1 MSLVKWVFIGLIA
14 LPAAELLAFVMV
26 ASLIGWLRAAAL
38 FVGTSVVG
46 VLLLRKSGRA
56 DLARFR
62 AAFAQQGVRAVHLET
77 PGVATII
84 GGILLTFPGFITDAL
99 GAALFVPI
107 IRRWTSRETRNAG
120 TRPAPGP
127 ARRSRHRPRTRRM
140 APNPGSAP
148 TAPAQVQGPRVT
160 SLSARSPCVS
170 HAATAVN
177 LSGER

>member
-107 IRRWTSRETRNAG
+107 IRRW
-120 TRPAPGP
+120 
-127 ARRSRHRPRTRRM
+127 
-140 APNPGSAP
+140 P
-148 TAPAQVQGPRVT
+148 TARAGATIASSTSNPTNGAKSRISADDAGASPRA
-160 SLSARSPCVS
+160 ARDILVRSEPLC
-170 HAATAVN
+170 
-177 LSGER
+177 